1 MEGYQPR
8 ALDKSVFSV
17 CSVNVPGLHIGYPRY
32 LEQDSLI
39 YKPLSVIIDC
49 YVKDKG
55 FVK

>member
-49 YVKDKG
+49 YVKDKD